1 MKKIEIFVN
10 IFSWMFLK
18 VNKVKSDKVYYGKD
32 NICIEV
38 ILKYFDEFFNFFSKQ
53 GLYRFI
59 R

>member
-18 VNKVKSDKVYYGKD
+18 VNKVKSDIVYNGKD

-38 ILKYFDEFFNFFSKQ
+38 ILKYFDEFFNFFSK
-53 GLYRFI
+53 
-59 R
+59 